1 MPHYIIHYKN
11 DWVKLMVTST
21 VITHTLSVLYGAM
34 LASNPAVPV
43 FFSLAGRK
51 SKKKEAVPAFPIP
64 HYPVPEMS
72 DFLCRVGTG
81 YARYMVVWDRARWE
95 FKD

>member
-51 SKKKEAVPAFPIP
+51 SKKKLGRLGSRLVLCSADMATKVKF
-64 HYPVPEMS
+64 PEM
-72 DFLCRVGTG
+72 CCK
-81 YARYMVVWDRARWE
+81 E
-95 FKD
+95 ICQEI